1 MSRLAEG
8 DDIYLEFITESQEM
22 LSLAE
27 SSTLR
32 LETDTDAATV
42 NELFRFVHTVKGNV
56 GYFQNQRL
64 TSVAHELETLLGD
77 VRSGKESVTGEIID
91 VILIAIDWI
100 RRALANPRV
109 ESTEDPDLL
118 DRIAMARSK
127 PKTATADRAHPA
139 VFKASGARAIE
150 PLKIPAKLVRRATD
164 LQKQLVLA
172 DVPLSGPNSISPFE
186 LEERCAR
193 ARVAG
198 ELAYC
203 KVRPDLIPD
212 LQSLNGDHLIA
223 ALVFGSNEPAATL
236 EKYGI
241 PAVRLRPIKTRSPG
255 DAENSRMAHS
265 DQPLEAKAMA
275 PAENT
280 ENVSGEQD
288 SAPLVAE
295 HLRVPLSLLD
305 RMIDL
310 AGQTVGVRNELIQK
324 LSASQD
330 TGLQLIGSRLS
341 QMITRLQEEIM
352 RTRLQDLSQLFK
364 RIPRVVRDT
373 CRLTGKDVR
382 VSFEGE
388 QVELDKTLIDT
399 IAESILHM
407 VKNAIDHGI
416 ETPEERKLK
425 GKDPQGHLSIKAVV
439 QNRLVQVILSDDGQG
454 LNYDALKATALS
466 RGLISEEQAA
476 AMSDTDAAELLF
488 LPGLSTAKAITQTS
502 GRGVGM
508 DVVRASFK
516 RAGGSITVHAERGRG
531 TTFIGTLPQTLSIV
545 TCLVVQVGSAR
556 FAIPRASILELVLVN
571 PAHLSLAAG
580 QRIYQ
585 LRDRILPLVDL
596 RDLFYRE
603 PVSESEPCF
612 IAVVQADSRRF
623 GLMVQAVGNPEEILV
638 RPLSIHF
645 EGNPFY
651 SGAAVLGD
659 SNVVTI
665 LDVAGVARSVHLH
678 AELEEATAQ
687 APATRQKLESFL
699 VFDAGEIRLAVST
712 NYSPRIETFHF
723 GLYEAVMGGEVFRF
737 QNKALPLIHPDRVFG
752 EAGQRALQPAFVIIV
767 SSGETSIALA
777 ATAIIAIHDHLP
789 DQHSDSFNHPAIES
803 RAIVGDRTVLSVN
816 VPVLLQ
822 QLDRNA
828 FRVEA

>member
-1 MSRLAEG
+1 MSQLAESQ
-8 DDIYLEFITESQEM
+8 DIYLEFINESQEM

-32 LETDTDAATV
+32 LEADTDAATV

-56 GYFQNQRL
+56 GYFRNHRL

-77 VRSGKESVTGEIID
+77 VRSGKEPVTGEIID

-127 PKTATADRAHPA
+127 TKSKMPDRVLPVALKETGP
-139 VFKASGARAIE
+139 RTIE
-150 PLKIPAKLVRRATD
+150 PLKIPARLVRRATD

-193 ARVAG
+193 ASAAG

-203 KVRPDLIPD
+203 KIRPDLIPN
-212 LQSLNGDHLIA
+212 LQALNGDHLIA

-241 PAVRLRPIKTRSPG
+241 PAVRLRPIKARSPG
-255 DAENSRMAHS
+255 ESGKNPRTVHSEPAPENK
-265 DQPLEAKAMA
+265 PPVPEGPEKA
-275 PAENT
+275 
-280 ENVSGEQD
+280 SGDQD
-288 SAPLVAE
+288 SAPMVAE

-388 QVELDKTLIDT
+388 KVELDKTLIDT

-416 ETPEERKLK
+416 ESPEERKLK

-454 LNYDALKATALS
+454 LNYAALKATALS
-466 RGLISEEQAA
+466 RGLISEEQAN
-476 AMSDTDAAELLF
+476 AMSDNDAAELLF
-488 LPGLSTAKAITQTS
+488 LPGLSTAKAVTQTS

-516 RAGGSITVHAERGRG
+516 RAGGSITVHAEPGRG

-545 TCLVVQVGSAR
+545 TCLVVHVGPAR

-571 PAHLSLAAG
+571 PALLSMAGG
-580 QRIYQ
+580 QRVYQ

-596 RDLFYRE
+596 RDLF
-603 PVSESEPCF
+603 
-612 IAVVQADSRRF
+612 
-623 GLMVQAVGNPEEILV
+623 
-638 RPLSIHF
+638 
-645 EGNPFY
+645 
-651 SGAAVLGD
+651 
-659 SNVVTI
+659 
-665 LDVAGVARSVHLH
+665 
-678 AELEEATAQ
+678 
-687 APATRQKLESFL
+687 
-699 VFDAGEIRLAVST
+699 
-712 NYSPRIETFHF
+712 
-723 GLYEAVMGGEVFRF
+723 
-737 QNKALPLIHPDRVFG
+737 
-752 EAGQRALQPAFVIIV
+752 
-767 SSGETSIALA
+767 
-777 ATAIIAIHDHLP
+777 
-789 DQHSDSFNHPAIES
+789 
-803 RAIVGDRTVLSVN
+803 
-816 VPVLLQ
+816 
-822 QLDRNA
+822 
-828 FRVEA
+828 